1 MFQRGLLRAVSPTDE
16 QEVIMDRDVAVSR
29 EVVKML
35 EQHEKQLQAVLQS
48 QTAQLERVLHQHEH
62 RLAEIMLAETPVLQ
76 DVVLGGMQ
84 RWLQAII
91 IEEAGLAD
99 AEDARCLLRTVNRMR
114 NTISTEGKL

>member
-1 MFQRGLLRAVSPTDE
+1 
-16 QEVIMDRDVAVSR
+16 MDREVVISR

-35 EQHEKQLQAVLQS
+35 EQHEKQLQSVLQS

-76 DVVLGGMQ
+76 DVVLGGIQ

-91 IEEAGLAD
+91 TEEAGLAD
-99 AEDARCLLRTVNRMR
+99 AEDARCLLRIVNRMR
-114 NTISTEGKL
+114 NTISTKGKL

>member
-1 MFQRGLLRAVSPTDE
+1 MPVTDE
-16 QEVIMDRDVAVSR
+16 QEVIVNK
-29 EVVKML
+29 EIQEML
-35 EQHEKQLQAVLQS
+35 AQHEGALQAMLRGNN
-48 QTAQLERVLHQHEH
+48 AQLEMLMRQHEH

-99 AEDARCLLRTVNRMR
+99 ADDARYLLRTVNRMR
-114 NTISTEGKL
+114 DTISTKGKL

>member
-1 MFQRGLLRAVSPTDE
+1 
-16 QEVIMDRDVAVSR
+16 MDREVVISR
-29 EVVKML
+29 EVMKML
-35 EQHEKQLQAVLQS
+35 EQHERQLQSVLQS

-91 IEEAGLAD
+91 TEEAGLAD
-99 AEDARCLLRTVNRMR
+99 AEDARGLLRIVNRMR
-114 NTISTEGKL
+114 NTISTKGKL